1 MWLDIN
7 HTETCLDRMDWEGEI
22 REVKFPSTFV
32 KEMNLSPT
40 HGFRSVR
47 EECLPG
53 QHQKIEIDMN

>member
-1 MWLDIN
+1 
-7 HTETCLDRMDWEGEI
+7 MDWEGEI